1 MNLNKFKFLYL
12 FTLFITSCFF
22 LSFKNNGM
30 SESIPK
36 PNSDNKAIAEIN
48 FKNFQGKWYSL
59 TSIPT
64 ALDKKWRKT
73 VENYTLKEGHFDV
86 FTTYYKIGK
95 TEEESIK
102 SKLFFY
108 KGSPDGEMK
117 AQFLWPFKIG
127 YRVIELPN
135 DYSYVVIGH
144 PDKKYLFIMARKPEM
159 DKKLMSAIVD
169 RCKQQGYAVDKL
181 VSQEH

>member
-1 MNLNKFKFLYL
+1 MKLINFRFFILLVL
-12 FTLFITSCFF
+12 LMPTLIFF
-22 LSFKNNGM
+22 SFKNNK
-30 SESIPK
+30 SERVLENQAVAK
-36 PNSDNKAIAEIN
+36 IN
-48 FKNFQGKWYSL
+48 FKNFQGTWYSL

-73 VENYTLKEGHFDV
+73 VEHYTLKEGHFDV
-86 FTTYYKIGK
+86 FTTYYKIGNPEK
-95 TEEESIK
+95 KSIK

-108 KGSPDGEMK
+108 EGRPNGEMK

-127 YRVIELPN
+127 YRVIELPD

-159 DKKLMSAIVD
+159 DKKLMNAIVD
-169 RCKQQGYAVDKL
+169 RCKQNGYEVDKL